1 MRTLKYSIGSA
12 LASGV
17 ILLAPAAPVAADEV
31 GNNNNSS
38 TNTSEV
44 TTKTS
49 TNTGIQQNG
58 NDGGKQIAVLG
69 NCSGVFFSRVDLDQS
84 TDLSNGGNGYEG
96 QDPNSVVITT
106 NQNASSTQ
114 SATGI
119 TFSPDCS
126 VHNVTQAAGGQGGGA
141 VLAANTSAAVAS
153 AQVSAPKGGV
163 GAGVGGAVGS
173 SLTAVLGIAGS
184 LGSFGLGLRRFGN

>member
-17 ILLAPAAPVAADEV
+17 MLLAPAAPVAADTIDS
-31 GNNNNSS
+31 NNNSS

-44 TTKTS
+44 ITETE
-49 TNTGIQQNG
+49 TNSGIQQEAEDDSKNF
-58 NDGGKQIAVLG
+58 AVLG

-84 TDLSNGGNGYEG
+84 TDLSNGGGG
-96 QDPNSVVITT
+96 
-106 NQNASSTQ
+106 NQEWSEQQPYGANNQSASSTQ

-126 VHNVTQAAGGQGGGA
+126 TQNVTNVQQ
-141 VLAANTSAAVAS
+141 AVAAAAA
-153 AQVSAPKGGV
+153 AQVQAPKGGV

-173 SLTAVLGIAGS
+173 SLTAMFGIAGS
-184 LGSFGLGLRRFGN
+184 LGSLGLGLRRFGN